1 MSDLLRLKLD
11 REVNEEEFLSFL
23 DFHQFQYSIEEE
35 EILNINTMIN
45 EKSSLVLIDEKK
57 LEEFKVLV
65 LVYKDLLANKS
76 QRNLNIPIEN
86 SLIDYEKTRK
96 INTIELVNDNEPSGD
111 EIFKKANEGE
121 VISEKDME
129 DSFYGHRKRK
139 KDSKKDEPLQIILN
153 KDEFLE
159 EFQEE
164 TKMFDKLQ
172 LENKYE
178 IVKDI
183 LKILGLVIFTAIL
196 VLIFILIR

>member
-11 REVNEEEFLSFL
+11 REVNVEEFMSFL
-23 DFHQFQYSIEEE
+23 DFHQFQYKVEEE
-35 EILNINTMIN
+35 EILNIKTMIN
-45 EKSSLVLIDEKK
+45 EKSSLILIDEKK

-96 INTIELVNDNEPSGD
+96 INTVELVNENEPSGD
-111 EIFKKANEGE
+111 EIFKKANDGE
-121 VISEKDME
+121 VLSEKDME
-129 DSFYGHRKRK
+129 DSFYGNRKRK
-139 KDSKKDEPLQIILN
+139 KDSKKEEPLQIILD
-153 KDEFLE
+153 KEEFLE
-159 EFQEE
+159 DFQEE

-172 LENKYE
+172 IENKYE
-178 IVKDI
+178 MIKDI
-183 LKILGLVIFTAIL
+183 LKITGLLIFTAIL